1 MRLGTHYILVMRVFA
16 LDVGG
21 TKFTVAGFAGDH
33 LVLRESRST
42 DRAGG
47 PDALFSEVQRIFA
60 VWRDEHGFCPD
71 RCGIGFGGPVDFPTQ
86 AVTLSTH
93 VEGWA
98 QYPLVANLKT
108 LTGAPVVMDNDANVG
123 ALGEAKYG
131 AGRGADP
138 LFYMTLSTGIGGGIV
153 HGGEIYRGAD
163 SYAGEIGHL
172 NIEPE
177 GPDCLCGSR
186 GCYERMCCGLWLER
200 DYGKPAHEL
209 LQDEQFVCKYVVHLA
224 RGLKAA
230 LMLLNPA
237 RVVIGGGISKAGDRL
252 FVPLREELN
261 RQMTA
266 WSKARR
272 DVVPAGLQDDSVL
285 YGCLALATSGLV
297 SSL

>member
-1 MRLGTHYILVMRVFA
+1 MRVFA

-21 TKFTVAGFAGDH
+21 TKFTLAAFVDDKII
-33 LVLRESRST
+33 LRESRST

-47 PDALFSEVQRIFA
+47 PEALFAEVQRIFNG
-60 VWRDEHGFCPD
+60 WGFKPD
-71 RCGIGFGGPVDFPTQ
+71 FCGVGFGGPVDFPTQ
-86 AVTLSTH
+86 TVTLSTH
-93 VEGWA
+93 VEGWM
-98 QYPLVANLKT
+98 QYPLVPNLRR

-123 ALGEAKYG
+123 ALGEARYG

-153 HGGEIYRGAD
+153 INGQIQRGAN

-172 NIEPE
+172 NVLPD
-177 GPDCLCGSR
+177 GPACLCGSN
-186 GCYERMCCGLWLER
+186 GCLERMCCGLWLER
-200 DYGKPAHEL
+200 DYQKPAHEL
-209 LQDEQFVCKYVVHLA
+209 LQNEQFVRLYVVYLA

-237 RVVIGGGISKAGDRL
+237 RIVIGGGMSKAGDHL

-261 RQMTA
+261 RQMTP

-272 DVVPAGLQDDSVL
+272 DVVPAQLQDNSVL
-285 YGCLALATSGLV
+285 YGCLALAQV
-297 SSL
+297 

>member
-1 MRLGTHYILVMRVFA
+1 VRVFA

-21 TKFTVAGFAGDH
+21 TKFTLAVFVDDKII
-33 LVLRESRST
+33 LRESRST

-47 PDALFSEVQRIFA
+47 PEALFAEVQRIFNG
-60 VWRDEHGFCPD
+60 WGFKPD
-71 RCGIGFGGPVDFPTQ
+71 FCGVGFGGPVDFPTQ
-86 AVTLSTH
+86 TVTLSTH
-93 VEGWA
+93 VEGWM
-98 QYPLVANLKT
+98 QYPLVPNLRR

-123 ALGEAKYG
+123 ALGEARYG

-153 HGGEIYRGAD
+153 INGQIQRGAD

-172 NIEPE
+172 NVLPD
-177 GPDCLCGSR
+177 GPPCLCGSN
-186 GCYERMCCGLWLER
+186 GCLERMCCGLWLER
-200 DYGKPAHEL
+200 DYQKPAHEL
-209 LQDEQFVCKYVVHLA
+209 LQNEQFVRLYVVHLA

-237 RVVIGGGISKAGDRL
+237 RIVIGGGMSKAGDHL

-272 DVVPAGLQDDSVL
+272 DVVPAQLQDDSVL
-285 YGCLALATSGLV
+285 YGCLALAQV
-297 SSL
+297 